1 MQHPPYY
8 LCGDLNLLL
17 TLNSYKMNNITEEL
31 PGSQR
36 WVTKKIGDPKIKKS
50 ARKLIRKMSRK
61 GRLVQVS
68 HLSVNIFVDMS
79 QLKNVEQLIME

>member
-1 MQHPPYY
+1 
-8 LCGDLNLLL
+8 
-17 TLNSYKMNNITEEL
+17 MNNITEEL

-36 WVTKKIGDPKIKKS
+36 WVTKRISDPKIVKS
-50 ARKLIRKMSRK
+50 VRKPFRKMSRK

-79 QLKNVEQLIME
+79 QLKNVEQLIMEYNQK

>member
-1 MQHPPYY
+1 M
-8 LCGDLNLLL
+8 
-17 TLNSYKMNNITEEL
+17 KKITEEL
-31 PGSQR
+31 LGSQR
-36 WVTKKIGDPKIKKS
+36 RVTKKIGDPKIKKS

-79 QLKNVEQLIME
+79 QLKNVEQLIMEYNRK

>member
-1 MQHPPYY
+1 
-8 LCGDLNLLL
+8 
-17 TLNSYKMNNITEEL
+17 MNNITEEL

-61 GRLVQVS
+61 GRFVQVS

-79 QLKNVEQLIME
+79 QLKNVEQLIMEYNPK

>member
-1 MQHPPYY
+1 M
-8 LCGDLNLLL
+8 
-17 TLNSYKMNNITEEL
+17 KKITEEL
-31 PGSQR
+31 PSSQR

-79 QLKNVEQLIME
+79 QPKNVEQLIMEYNQK

>member
-1 MQHPPYY
+1 
-8 LCGDLNLLL
+8 
-17 TLNSYKMNNITEEL
+17 MNNITEEL

-50 ARKLIRKMSRK
+50 ARKLIRKMNRK
-61 GRLVQVS
+61 GRFVHVS

>member
-1 MQHPPYY
+1 
-8 LCGDLNLLL
+8 
-17 TLNSYKMNNITEEL
+17 MNNITEEL

-36 WVTKKIGDPKIKKS
+36 WVTKKIGDPKIKKN

>member
-1 MQHPPYY
+1 
-8 LCGDLNLLL
+8 
-17 TLNSYKMNNITEEL
+17 MNNITEEL

-50 ARKLIRKMSRK
+50 ARKLIRKMNRK

-68 HLSVNIFVDMS
+68 NLSVNIFVDMS

>member
-1 MQHPPYY
+1 
-8 LCGDLNLLL
+8 
-17 TLNSYKMNNITEEL
+17 MNNITEEL

-50 ARKLIRKMSRK
+50 ARKLIRKMNRK

-79 QLKNVEQLIME
+79 QPKNVEQLIMEYNQK

>member
-1 MQHPPYY
+1 
-8 LCGDLNLLL
+8 
-17 TLNSYKMNNITEEL
+17 MNNITEEL

-36 WVTKKIGDPKIKKS
+36 WVTKKIGDPKIKRS

-79 QLKNVEQLIME
+79 QLKNVEQLIMEYNRK

>member
-1 MQHPPYY
+1 
-8 LCGDLNLLL
+8 
-17 TLNSYKMNNITEEL
+17 MNNITEEL

-50 ARKLIRKMSRK
+50 VRKLIRKMNRK

>member
-1 MQHPPYY
+1 
-8 LCGDLNLLL
+8 
-17 TLNSYKMNNITEEL
+17 MNNITEEL

-50 ARKLIRKMSRK
+50 ARKLIRKMNRK

-79 QLKNVEQLIME
+79 QLKNVEQLIMEYNQK